1 MEFKS
6 FPKIEALHKAK
17 MSITQKLHGTNA
29 QVYIYLNEETGQLDL
44 MCGSRTRWITPQ
56 DDNYGF
62 AKFVHE
68 NKEEFIQ
75 KLGLGHHFGEWVG
88 EGINSGEGLIERQ
101 FVLFDWW
108 RYPEDKPLPPRTSI
122 VPLLYNGDIDF
133 NKIYET
139 MDDLKS
145 NGSKLVNGFM
155 RVEGIVVDLN
165 GTRYKK
171 VFNPEETQWQNSK
184 SNKEKKEK
192 TVSEVFEDLLQ
203 PIRLE
208 KLLSKDERY
217 IKNFPRTIP
226 TIAEDYIKDLID
238 ENQISKEK
246 YEDNKFKI
254 KKDVCI
260 FLKEFISQQNT
271 SHFANN

>member
-6 FPKIEALHKAK
+6 FPKIQALHKAK

-29 QVYIYLNEETGQLDL
+29 QVYIYLDENTGALDL
-44 MCGSRTRWITPQ
+44 KCGSRTRWISPI

-68 NKEEFIQ
+68 NKQEFID
-75 KLGLGHHFGEWVG
+75 KLGEGHHFGEWIG

-108 RYPEDKPLPPRTSI
+108 KFPQDRPLPPRTSV
-122 VPLLYNGDIDF
+122 VPVLYNGDLNFD
-133 NKIYET
+133 KIYET
-139 MDDLKS
+139 MNDLKE
-145 NGSKLVNGFM
+145 NGSKLVNGFK
-155 RVEGIVVDLN
+155 RVEGIVVDLD

-171 VFNPEETQWQNSK
+171 VFDPEETRWRSGTD
-184 SNKEKKEK
+184 KKPK
-192 TVSEVFEDLLQ
+192 TISDVYEDLLQ

-217 IKNFPRTIP
+217 LKNFPRTIP
-226 TIAEDYIKDLID
+226 DIAHDYINDLIE
-238 ENQISKEK
+238 ENQITQDKF
-246 YEDNKFKI
+246 EDNKFKI

-260 FLKEFISQQNT
+260 FLKEFIGTNYKGVL
-271 SHFANN
+271 